1 MLLIGIDTMAD
12 QQSPFMRLP
21 SEIRLEIYS
30 LLFNDKNHSTLE
42 IRTEDPEIFKK
53 RQEGRC
59 RSSYRILGNGLAR
72 QSLATTYR
80 LISDVDIHPSI
91 MGVNREIYDEVSF
104 LLYSRHSFSFGKDIE
119 AIVPFLSDL
128 TSHSRPLIN
137 EITLFKQGSV
147 YSRDYDRCEWSNVCD
162 FLAKNMQLGSLK
174 LVVEGGR
181 PVLGWDG
188 LPEYSMSDF
197 QTLSSVKYEA
207 LEWVWELLSIKSIRK
222 LDVASEI
229 NHCPPSHSSAMAFF
243 AAFSASIET
252 GFAEFLKSEFLLKA

>member
-1 MLLIGIDTMAD
+1 MAA

-30 LLFNDKNHSTLE
+30 LLFNDKNHNTLE
-42 IRTEDPEIFKK
+42 IRTEDPEIFK

-59 RSSYRILGNGLAR
+59 RSSYRVLGNGLAR

-91 MGVNREIYDEVSF
+91 MGVSRAIHEEASF

-128 TSHSRPLIN
+128 TSHSRPLVN

-162 FLAKNMQLGSLK
+162 FLAKNMQLGSLR

-181 PVLGWDG
+181 PILGWDG

-252 GFAEFLKSEFLLKA
+252 GFAEFLKSELLLKT